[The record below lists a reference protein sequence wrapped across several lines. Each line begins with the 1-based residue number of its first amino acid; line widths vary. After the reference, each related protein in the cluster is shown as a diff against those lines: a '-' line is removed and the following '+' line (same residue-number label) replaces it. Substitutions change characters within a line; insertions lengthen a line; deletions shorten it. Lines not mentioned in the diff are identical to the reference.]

1 MVVGYKGF
9 TMPDEQGILLKVQ
22 QFAEKI
28 ASSARKNE
36 NILLVAHHDA
46 DGICSAAIL
55 AEYIRGLRG
64 HCEVKCV
71 SEPTIRL
78 LEKLAAGTYEMTIFL
93 DLASGMSEEI
103 SRLLGDRWLGID
115 HHEIPDSEMISERIL
130 NPWQFEYDGS
140 KEIGTAGLCYFLIG
154 KSSTPQSAFLA
165 IAGALADGEDVGPR
179 RSLVGLNA
187 KILDTDPFK
196 EVTSK
201 IDLMLFGRETRP
213 AHESLANTVSC
224 FIPGLTSNKDACLAS
239 LRGAGVDLKA
249 GSRWRTVSDFSQDEK
264 QQVLSAILPHLA
276 GTTNTVEDLVG
287 TIYTMSS
294 QDEYS
299 HMHDARDLASI
310 LSACG
315 RMGKPGIG
323 IILCVGDGGET
334 PSEAERV
341 FSDYRTDLVR
351 MVQTLMSSA
360 DRALDGGSY
369 SLVVGDGIVSE
380 RMTGAAC
387 EVFATLNRSKSKVV
401 FLRTTTQDGD
411 VKVSARLGREARECN
426 LGSMLREIARSSSGV
441 GGGHQGR
448 AGARFSIIKQ
458 QEFQA
463 AVDTQFR
470 AQRSS

>member
-1 MVVGYKGF
+1 
-9 TMPDEQGILLKVQ
+9 MPDEQGILLKVQ
-22 QFAEKI
+22 QFADRI
-28 ASSARKNE
+28 AGASRKNE
-36 NILLVAHHDA
+36 NILILSHHDS
-46 DGICSAAIL
+46 DGICAAAIL
-55 AEYIRGLRG
+55 SEYIRGLRG

-71 SEPTIRL
+71 SEPTIHL
-78 LEKLAAGTYEMTIFL
+78 LEKLAAGSYDLTVFL

-103 SRLLGDRWLGID
+103 SRLLGDRWLVMD
-115 HHEIPDSEMISERIL
+115 HHEIPESEASSERIL
-130 NPWQFEYDGS
+130 NPWQFAYDGS
-140 KEIGTAGLCYFLIG
+140 KDISAAGLCYFLTG
-154 KSSTPQSAFLA
+154 KQSVPQSAFLA
-165 IAGALADGEDVGPR
+165 VAGALGDQQDVGPR

-187 KILDTDPFK
+187 KILESDSFK

-213 AHESLANTVSC
+213 AHESLASTVSC

-249 GSRWRTVSDFSQDEK
+249 GSRWRTVSDFSEDEK
-264 QQVLSAILPHLA
+264 QQVLSAIVPHLA

-299 HMHDARDLASI
+299 HMHDARDLASV

-315 RMGKPGIG
+315 RMGRPGIG
-323 IILCVGDGGET
+323 VLLCVGDGGEN

-341 FSDYRTDLVR
+341 FSDYRADLVR
-351 MVQTLMSSA
+351 TVQTLMSSA
-360 DRALDGGSY
+360 DRVLDGGSY
-369 SLVVGDGIVSE
+369 SLVVGDGVVSE

-387 EVFATLNRSKSKVV
+387 EVFSTLSRSKNKVV

-411 VKVSARLGREARECN
+411 VKVSARLGREARDCN
-426 LGSMLREIARSSSGV
+426 LGSILREIAKSSSGV
-441 GGGHQGR
+441 GGGHQTR

-463 AVDTQFR
+463 AVDSQFR
-470 AQRSS
+470 AQRSG